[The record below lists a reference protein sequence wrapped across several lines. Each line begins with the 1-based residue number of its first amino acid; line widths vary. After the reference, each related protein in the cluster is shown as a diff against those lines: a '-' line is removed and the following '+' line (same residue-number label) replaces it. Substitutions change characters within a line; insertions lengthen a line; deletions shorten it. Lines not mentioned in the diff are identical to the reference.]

1 MIRHGLFYF
10 FARACSGILTI
21 VTLAVFT
28 RLLSP
33 REYGIYA
40 LNVAAAS
47 VASAVLY
54 QWLNVALNRFYPAHR
69 DNPIVII
76 SVALRGFWW
85 LTAITALM
93 FFAAVPFCGKL
104 DEDPTTLGVVFLI
117 TVALGRYSMMLQIA
131 NAQGS
136 PLRYSLLS
144 WAKNG
149 VSFVAGVALI
159 LLGVGERGALIGL
172 LVGLVFAILVFNPVR
187 GLGTAPLGADT
198 LHLTTMLQYGLPLT
212 VTFSAVMIVD
222 SVDRF
227 MIGWV
232 SGASAAGPY
241 AAAYDFVQQLIGPM
255 MNVMFLAAFPM
266 IIRRM
271 ENQDVQSAHSK
282 TLALGRAVVGIGL
295 PAAFG
300 LAMLSSDISGV
311 FFKDAFRQA
320 SARIIPWLAFAI
332 FVGCF
337 KSYYLDLVFQF
348 RHQTKYQG
356 YIAILMAVANI
367 TLNLLLLPH
376 YGILGAAWST
386 LAAFSVGAVASWL
399 IGKAIFTLPSLGM
412 DFFQC
417 GIASLVMSAILYMLP
432 TSHRAIGLA
441 AKIICGLIVY
451 LLMALLMDLADCRD
465 ICMPVFRRFK
475 WVLPV

>member
-1 MIRHGLFYF
+1 MLRHSLFYF
-10 FARACSGILTI
+10 LARAGSGVLTI
-21 VTLAVFT
+21 ATLAVFT

-33 REYGIYA
+33 HQYGIYA
-40 LNVAAAS
+40 LNIAAAS
-47 VASAVLY
+47 VASAILY

-69 DNPIVII
+69 DNPAAII
-76 SVALRGFWW
+76 SVALRGFWFI
-85 LTAITALM
+85 TAITALL
-93 FFAAVPFCGKL
+93 FLAALPFHSKL
-104 DEDPTTLGVVFLI
+104 REAPTTLGILFLI
-117 TVALGRYSMMLQIA
+117 TVALGRYSMMLQVA

-149 VSFVAGVALI
+149 IAFLGGFVLI
-159 LLGVGERGALIGL
+159 LLGVGERGALIGFL
-172 LVGLVFAILVFNPVR
+172 LGLVFAILIFNPLR
-187 GLGTAPLGADT
+187 GLGPQVPGPDLPPLT
-198 LHLTTMLQYGLPLT
+198 KMLQYGLPLT

-227 MIGWV
+227 MIGWI
-232 SGASAAGPY
+232 SGASTAGPY

-266 IIRRM
+266 IIRKL
-271 ENQDVQSAHSK
+271 ENQEDQAAYSK

-300 LAMLSSDISGV
+300 LAILSGDISGV
-311 FFKDAFRQA
+311 LFSNAFRQA

-356 YIAILMAVANI
+356 YIAISMAIVNVV
-367 TLNLLLLPH
+367 LNLLLLPH
-376 YGILGAAWST
+376 FGILGAAWST
-386 LAAFSVGAVASWL
+386 LAAFSVGALASWL
-399 IGKAIFTLPSLGM
+399 IGRTIFQLPSLRI
-412 DFFQC
+412 DFLQC
-417 GIASLVMSAILYMLP
+417 LSASVVMSVVLYMLP
-432 TSHRAIGLA
+432 TSHGIVGLVS
-441 AKIICGLIVY
+441 KIVSGLGTYV
-451 LLMALLMDLADCRD
+451 LMAWFLNLADCRD
-465 ICMPVFRRFK
+465 ICAPVFRRFK
-475 WVLPV
+475 CALSV